1 MIEML
6 KQTPNFKWFHIT
18 NMTPEDESQ
27 LLHEHHLT
35 DQMIGYAV
43 DKNESV
49 RMEFDPDAQEALI
62 IMDVISAQPEPVLT
76 RPIGIVLVN
85 GDLYTFAH
93 RATDYI
99 KKDMLDP
106 QKNMKRA
113 DDDHLTVFEFLI
125 TGIYPLMTQYADEIT
140 EINRQRR
147 AIQAQFGNRKHLT
160 KQTNDLLHLQ
170 IQMIYLQNSLANN
183 LIMFDQVRRSYQGQ
197 ISEQDLDYLDAVR
210 VEVDQ
215 AKDMAGLAMEVI
227 NAVSDATGNLGS
239 RDLNWT
245 MKVLTVYSIVLT
257 IPTMVSGFYGENVK
271 WLPFADQQSGWWITI
286 IIMIL
291 MMVAATYVFYRYGF
305 LKK

>member
-6 KQTPNFKWFHIT
+6 KHTEAFRWFHVSD
-18 NMTPEDESQ
+18 MTPADQEVLIND
-27 LLHEHHLT
+27 HGLT
-35 DQMIGYAV
+35 ERMIGYAA
-43 DKNESV
+43 DHNESV
-49 RMEFDPDAQEALI
+49 RVEYDPDADESLI
-62 IMDVISAQPEPVLT
+62 IIDVISAQPEPVLT
-76 RPIGIVLVN
+76 RPIGIVFIH
-85 GDLYTFAH
+85 GDLFTFTH

-99 KKDMLDP
+99 KKELLAREAKTAVGD
-106 QKNMKRA
+106 QSA
-113 DDDHLTVFEFLI
+113 FQFLI
-125 TGIYPLMTQYADEIT
+125 SGLYPLMTMYGDQIT

-147 AIQAQFGNRKHLT
+147 AIQAQFGDRKMLT

-183 LIMFDQVRRSYQGQ
+183 LIMFEQ
-197 ISEQDLDYLDAVR
+197 IARNDGHKMSEEDEDLLEAVR

-227 NAVSDATGNLGS
+227 NAVSDATGSLGN

-245 MKVLTVYSIVLT
+245 MKVLTVYSIVFT
-257 IPTMVSGFYGENVK
+257 IPTMVSGFYGENVDY
-271 WLPFADQQSGWWITI
+271 LPFAAHQSGWWVTI

-291 MMVAATYVFYRYGF
+291 SMAGATYLFHRYGF